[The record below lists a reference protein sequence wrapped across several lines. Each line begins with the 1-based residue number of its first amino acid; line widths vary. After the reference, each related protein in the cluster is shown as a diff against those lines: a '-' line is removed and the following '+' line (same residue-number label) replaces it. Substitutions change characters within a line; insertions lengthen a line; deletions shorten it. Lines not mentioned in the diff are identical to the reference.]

1 MITKTFKTWLAV
13 FILLLSTSQLT
24 YAESSI
30 TTIATGLKS
39 PWAMAFTQDG
49 DILITERAGR
59 IRVVRNG
66 QLLADS
72 ISNVP
77 AVYHAGQGGL
87 LDIQLDRDF
96 AQNRILYLSFAHGDA
111 KANATRL
118 VAAELEENQL
128 VNVRVLFTSAPT
140 RSTAHHYAGRIAQ
153 LPDNTLLLTVGDG
166 FNYREQAQKLD
177 SHLGKI
183 IRVNRLG
190 DAPEDNPFVGQ
201 AEAKP
206 EIWSLGHRN
215 MQGLTVVEDTVY
227 EHEHGPQGG
236 DEINVIKAGQNYGWP
251 VITQGID
258 YNGARISPFTDYPNM
273 LQPLVDWTP
282 SIAPSGMAY
291 SNGHLFVTALAEGSI
306 RKVKVNADGSLDDLG
321 IVYPDLRERLR
332 DIEVGPD
339 GHLYVLTDGPD
350 ARLLRLP
357 QH

>member
-1 MITKTFKTWLAV
+1 MITKTLKTGLAV
-13 FILLLSTSQLT
+13 FTLLLSTCQLSL
-24 YAESSI
+24 AESSI

-66 QLLADS
+66 KLLPDS

-128 VNVRVLFTSAPT
+128 VNVRVLFTSSPT

-183 IRVNRLG
+183 IRVNRRG
-190 DAPEDNPFVGQ
+190 GAPEDNPFVGQ
-201 AEAKP
+201 PEAKP

-215 MQGLTVVEDTVY
+215 MQGLTVVEGTVY

-236 DEINVIKAGQNYGWP
+236 DEINAIKAEQNYGWP

-258 YNGARISPFTDYPNM
+258 YNGARISPFTEYPNM
-273 LQPLVDWTP
+273 QQPLVDWTP

-291 SNGHLFVTALAEGSI
+291 SNGHLFVTTLAEGSI
-306 RKVKVNADGSLDDLG
+306 RKVKVNADGSLEDLG
-321 IVYPDLRERLR
+321 IVYPNLRERLR

>member
-1 MITKTFKTWLAV
+1 MIIETFKTGLAV
-13 FILLLSTSQLT
+13 VILLLSTSQLT

-66 QLLADS
+66 KLLPDS

-96 AQNRILYLSFAHGDA
+96 AQNRTLYLSFAYGDA

-128 VNVRVLFTSAPT
+128 VNVRALFTSSPT

-183 IRVNRLG
+183 IRVNRRG
-190 DAPEDNPFVGQ
+190 GAPEDNPFVGQ
-201 AEAKP
+201 PEAKP

-273 LQPLVDWTP
+273 QQPLVDWTP

>member
-1 MITKTFKTWLAV
+1 
-13 FILLLSTSQLT
+13 
-24 YAESSI
+24 
-30 TTIATGLKS
+30 
-39 PWAMAFTQDG
+39 
-49 DILITERAGR
+49 
-59 IRVVRNG
+59 
-66 QLLADS
+66 
-72 ISNVP
+72 
-77 AVYHAGQGGL
+77 
-87 LDIQLDRDF
+87 
-96 AQNRILYLSFAHGDA
+96 
-111 KANATRL
+111 
-118 VAAELEENQL
+118 
-128 VNVRVLFTSAPT
+128 
-140 RSTAHHYAGRIAQ
+140 
-153 LPDNTLLLTVGDG
+153 
-166 FNYREQAQKLD
+166 
-177 SHLGKI
+177 
-183 IRVNRLG
+183 
-190 DAPEDNPFVGQ
+190 
-201 AEAKP
+201 
-206 EIWSLGHRN
+206 

-273 LQPLVDWTP
+273 QQPLVDWTP